1 MVDIYISYFKQQ
13 PIVCLSI
20 FITLIPLILIVRKRA
35 YIDSAFLLMFI
46 YLIFK
51 LIVDNLM
58 LYYAAI
64 KVNTVIYFNVNVLV
78 RYIFL
83 SGMFF
88 YKLETPHLKKYIVY
102 SMWVFAFFCI
112 CDFIYINP
120 NLDNLHDHKALL
132 YSTTLEC
139 LLMIFWILLYF
150 YETIRSLKISNLL
163 SFPFFWVCS
172 GLLLYYSSFVFI
184 APVLHNAFTW
194 DQRLDIGFLLYIPY
208 IFEIVSMILFSVGIG
223 VFSASQYAKQ

>member
-1 MVDIYISYFKQQ
+1 MGDIYLSYFHKQ
-13 PIVCLSI
+13 PIVCFSI
-20 FITLIPLILIVRKRA
+20 IITLIPLILIIYKSA
-35 YIDSAFLLMFI
+35 YIDSAFLLLLI
-46 YLIFK
+46 YLIIK
-51 LIVDNLM
+51 LVIDNLM

-64 KVNTVIYFNVNVLV
+64 KVNTVFYFNINVLV

-88 YKLETPHLKKYIVY
+88 CKLETSLYRKSVLY
-102 SMWVFAFFCI
+102 SMGIFTVFCI
-112 CDFIYINP
+112 CDLLYINP
-120 NLDNLHDHKALL
+120 DLKNLHNHKALL

-163 SFPFFWVCS
+163 LFPFFWVCS

-184 APVLHNAFTW
+184 APVLHNAFKW
-194 DQRLDIGFLLYIPY
+194 NHRLDIGFLLYVPY
-208 IFEIVSMILFSVGIG
+208 IFEIVSMILFSIGIG
-223 VFSASQYAKQ
+223 TFSSRHYAK